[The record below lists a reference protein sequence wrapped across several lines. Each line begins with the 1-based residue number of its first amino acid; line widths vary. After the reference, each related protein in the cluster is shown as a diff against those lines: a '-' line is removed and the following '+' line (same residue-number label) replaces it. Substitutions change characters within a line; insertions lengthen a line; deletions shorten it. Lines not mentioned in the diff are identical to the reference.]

1 MSQVNP
7 EDVKAF
13 LSQQENVDESI
24 EVTKESQMPGHE
36 VINLDEARKREEA
49 DQETIKTLHK
59 NVENDRSKLFEP
71 DKASIAH
78 LSSWVFAEGNLKVE
92 VDANDRSL
100 YLKSLLND
108 TQLQLN
114 IKLEMGVDLLI
125 RATTNYDLDVIFKTL
140 EKYSEENKIPG
151 PAQYATL
158 VQKCAAALQIIKFG
172 EISLEPPVFT
182 PGANSLD
189 NDALVLKNRI
199 DNVLGRWAWP
209 KWNTALAALR
219 IFEAKLA
226 LCNENAR
233 QVNFWQTADAN

>member
-1 MSQVNP
+1 MSQVNS

-36 VINLDEARKREEA
+36 VINLDDARKREEE

-59 NVENDRSKLFEP
+59 NVEDARSKLFEP

-92 VDANDRSL
+92 TDANDRSL

-108 TQLQLN
+108 TRLELN
-114 IKLEMGVDLLI
+114 IKLEMGISLTI
-125 RATTNYDLDVIFKTL
+125 KATTNYDLDVIFKTL
-140 EKYSEENKIPG
+140 EKYSEESKIPG

-172 EISLEPPVFT
+172 DLNLEPPVFE
-182 PGANSLD
+182 PGSHSLD
-189 NDALVLKNRI
+189 KAAQILKDRI
-199 DNVLGRWAWP
+199 DNVLGCWAWP

-219 IFEAKLA
+219 IFETKLA

-233 QVNFWQTADAN
+233 QANFWQTADAN